1 MMESEELDND
11 PYDNRFF
18 FAFFELNNKHM
29 VEIMLIENYKNKKI
43 RNIDYQFYY
52 PKEELKTGK
61 IHEYKFGNA
70 KPNTRE
76 FSNEFFDW
84 FDNLS
89 PIKKLKENKKPILME
104 ADQPRR
110 SGVKNFYDKNLFNTR
125 EKGTTLHNQYL
136 NIKHKTKF
144 IRFNYEKNLPLNYF
158 LSCIFIKSTRKH

>member
-1 MMESEELDND
+1 MKLEVFKYKNYGCMMESEELDND

-18 FAFFELNNKHM
+18 FAFFELNNKHT

-89 PIKKLKENKKPILME
+89 PIKKLKENKKLHNFNGGGPTKE
-104 ADQPRR
+104 EVKC
-110 SGVKNFYDKNLFNTR
+110 VKNFYDKNLFNTR
-125 EKGTTLHNQYL
+125 EKGT
-136 NIKHKTKF
+136 NIVFT
-144 IRFNYEKNLPLNYF
+144 
-158 LSCIFIKSTRKH
+158 

>member
-89 PIKKLKENKKPILME
+89 PIKKLKENKKLHNFNGGGPTKE
-104 ADQPRR
+104 EVKC
-110 SGVKNFYDKNLFNTR
+110 VKNFYDKNLFNTR
-125 EKGTTLHNQYL
+125 EKGTNTVF
-136 NIKHKTKF
+136 T
-144 IRFNYEKNLPLNYF
+144 
-158 LSCIFIKSTRKH
+158 

>member
-1 MMESEELDND
+1 MKLEVFKYKNYGCMMESEELDND

-18 FAFFELNNKHM
+18 FAFFELNNKHT

-84 FDNLS
+84 FDSLS
-89 PIKKLKENKKPILME
+89 PIKKLKENKKLHNFNGGGPTKE
-104 ADQPRR
+104 EVKC
-110 SGVKNFYDKNLFNTR
+110 VKNFYDKNLFNTR
-125 EKGTTLHNQYL
+125 EKGT
-136 NIKHKTKF
+136 NIVFT
-144 IRFNYEKNLPLNYF
+144 
-158 LSCIFIKSTRKH
+158 

>member
-1 MMESEELDND
+1 MKLEVFKYKNYGCMMESEELDND

-18 FAFFELNNKHM
+18 FAFFELNNKHT

-89 PIKKLKENKKPILME
+89 PIKKLKENKKLHNFNGGGPTKE
-104 ADQPRR
+104 EVKC
-110 SGVKNFYDKNLFNTR
+110 VKNFYDKNLFNKR
-125 EKGTTLHNQYL
+125 EKGT
-136 NIKHKTKF
+136 NIVFT
-144 IRFNYEKNLPLNYF
+144 
-158 LSCIFIKSTRKH
+158 

>member
-1 MMESEELDND
+1 MKLEVLKYKNYGCMMESEELDND

-18 FAFFELNNKHM
+18 FAFFELNNKHT

-89 PIKKLKENKKPILME
+89 PIKKLKENKKLHNFNGGGPTKE
-104 ADQPRR
+104 EVKC
-110 SGVKNFYDKNLFNTR
+110 VKNFYDKNLFNTR
-125 EKGTTLHNQYL
+125 EKGT
-136 NIKHKTKF
+136 NIVFT
-144 IRFNYEKNLPLNYF
+144 
-158 LSCIFIKSTRKH
+158 

>member
-1 MMESEELDND
+1 MESGESDD

-18 FAFFELNNKHM
+18 WCFLELNNGK
-29 VEIMLIENYKNKKI
+29 IINLFLAENYKNKKI
-43 RNIDYQFYY
+43 RDIGYEFYY

-89 PIKKLKENKKPILME
+89 PIKNLKENKELHSFNGGGPTKEEIKT
-104 ADQPRR
+104 
-110 SGVKNFYDKNLFNTR
+110 VKSFYDKNLFKKR
-125 EKGTTLHNQYL
+125 EKATN
-136 NIKHKTKF
+136 
-144 IRFNYEKNLPLNYF
+144 
-158 LSCIFIKSTRKH
+158 CIFVKTS

>member
-1 MMESEELDND
+1 MKLEVFKYKNYGCMMESEELDND
-11 PYDNRFF
+11 PYDNKFF
-18 FAFFELNNKHM
+18 FAFFELNNKHT

-89 PIKKLKENKKPILME
+89 PIKKLKENKKLHNFNGGGPTKE
-104 ADQPRR
+104 EVKC
-110 SGVKNFYDKNLFNTR
+110 VKNFYDKNLFNTR
-125 EKGTTLHNQYL
+125 EKGT
-136 NIKHKTKF
+136 NIVFT
-144 IRFNYEKNLPLNYF
+144 
-158 LSCIFIKSTRKH
+158 

>member
-1 MMESEELDND
+1 MKLKVFKYKNYGCMMESEELDND

-18 FAFFELNNKHM
+18 FAFFELNNKHT

-89 PIKKLKENKKPILME
+89 PIKKLKENKKLHNFNGGGPTKE
-104 ADQPRR
+104 EVKC
-110 SGVKNFYDKNLFNTR
+110 VKNFYDKNLFNTR
-125 EKGTTLHNQYL
+125 EKGT
-136 NIKHKTKF
+136 NIVFT
-144 IRFNYEKNLPLNYF
+144 
-158 LSCIFIKSTRKH
+158 